1 MRNDSGFTLIE
12 VIIVGAVLSVLTGIA
27 GIGYLNHRPSLQL
40 SGAARM
46 VMGDLMAAR
55 MGAVTQNNEFKV
67 FFLNNREY
75 KVLDDDNNN
84 GVADGGETA
93 ETKDIQENYP
103 GVVLAFSSDPIFTPR
118 GTVNSVSTATLTN
131 TIGSKSISVGITG
144 RVKIN

>member
-27 GIGYLNHRPSLQL
+27 GTGYLNLRPSLQL

-55 MGAVTQNNEFKV
+55 MRAVTQNNEFKV

-93 ETKDIQENYP
+93 ETRDIHENYP
-103 GVVLAFSSDPIFTPR
+103 GVVLSFSSDPVFTPR

-131 TIGSKSISVGITG
+131 ASGSKSISVGITG